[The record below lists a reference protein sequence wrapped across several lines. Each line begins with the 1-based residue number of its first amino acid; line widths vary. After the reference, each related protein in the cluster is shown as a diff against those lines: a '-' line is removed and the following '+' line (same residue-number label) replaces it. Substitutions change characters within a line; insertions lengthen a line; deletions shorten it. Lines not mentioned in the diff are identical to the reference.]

1 MEFATLV
8 EATVNHDEP
17 AFFLREGTT
26 STHKLFARNGRRP
39 LWGCLWFKRWR
50 DNVELAV
57 SRGQRLVAYF
67 FEEQVGEGLITW
79 PELCKKETNLWDGK
93 GLGASQKAELAFLQ
107 KMGYDFEQRDVSCC
121 RLSEILGDQI
131 EGVDIF
137 LKVDVEGAEVQL
149 LQGLDE
155 KHWDPWPFL
164 TLQKRRDAIFGIAME
179 VSGVSLTPILQLC
192 KDHSLEVEYFK
203 QPSSEAQDLEDHLL
217 LPSPY
222 HPADARS
229 LPTGLKLIIGFGLCA
244 LKCCGEDRFKDSQE
258 LQRWQQL
265 SKVLGPEDL
274 ALEATELVF
283 TMKVVLEKWPEEQD
297 NEFFSNFTRI
307 LSELAE
313 ETDEFQSL
321 WDDVRSRKQAIAD
334 CAGNCDEQLMTLAQR
349 THFSVEEIERLR
361 KEVSDM
367 RRNPRQPAKVDLDSF
382 KELVKRAVPEFPTDL
397 CGRLFQK
404 LDCFR
409 VGRLSFVELA
419 CGMSALSLGTMDEK
433 LQVCFDMF
441 DSEGRRALSLSDVND
456 LCSTLF
462 RVALSSGM
470 GHKQASTDE
479 VVNALSKRSFRLEES
494 GDSPIAA
501 TFAGERSSSFNAVT
515 PPPRRLE
522 INADGS
528 PRVMERSSMP
538 LRRQVPKNRSNED
551 PSRSM
556 LLRLLAAAKVRTP
569 GGPWLV
575 AFEDFCNAARME
587 PALLCLFSWCL
598 PRPPQSTPVFMS
610 RSQWATP
617 DLNREIQIPV
627 DNAGS
632 QPRAPDPDPS
642 GQYRT
647 SSSGSQWA
655 TPDLNREEASSIRQ
669 VAAAKQKQASSRRQA
684 AGKQPQA
691 SSRQTADGKQQ
702 TASSSRQAA
711 AGKQQ
716 QASSK
721 MQAIS
726 GKQYQVSNSS
736 TREAT
741 ACKAA
746 GKQQE
751 ASSSKETTGGK
762 QQ

>member
-1 MEFATLV
+1 VQKQAEALHGWRAQDAASYYQGLVTASSERTDEAAKKDRYQLEKDLTRTFPALPPLRCNEDKSILTERLRRIILAYIERGRSLSTNTRAAGLARAPLAATTARGILTGYPQGFDRMAGMCLLALSSG
-8 EATVNHDEP
+8 ETQLRSLEEP
-17 AFFLREGTT
+17 ALARMEENAFWLLARLLEDVLDPDFFG
-26 STHKLFARNGRRP
+26 A
-39 LWGCLWFKRWR
+39 
-50 DNVELAV
+50 DV
-57 SRGQRLVAYF
+57 RGNMKMVNI
-67 FEEQVGEGLITW
+67 G
-79 PELCKKETNLWDGK
+79 
-93 GLGASQKAELAFLQ
+93 GLGLRSIILDKAQVYCKSIFTTLGQEV
-107 KMGYDFEQRDVSCC
+107 FESCLGSLLDGWVLSC
-121 RLSEILGDQI
+121 FIGCAPHRL
-131 EGVDIF
+131 
-137 LKVDVEGAEVQL
+137 
-149 LQGLDE
+149 
-155 KHWDPWPFL
+155 
-164 TLQKRRDAIFGIAME
+164 
-179 VSGVSLTPILQLC
+179 
-192 KDHSLEVEYFK
+192 LEHFW
-203 QPSSEAQDLEDHLL
+203 DHLL

-297 NEFFSNFTRI
+297 NEFLSNFTRI

-313 ETDEFQSL
+313 EADEFQSL

-367 RRNPRQPAKVDLDSF
+367 RRNPRQPAKVDLESF

-470 GHKQASTDE
+470 GQKQASTDE
-479 VVNALSKRSFRLEES
+479 VVNILSKRSFRLEDS
-494 GDSPIAA
+494 GDSANAA
-501 TFAGERSSSFNAVT
+501 TFAGERSSSFNACST

-522 INADGS
+522 ISADGS
-528 PRVMERSSMP
+528 PRVVERSSMP
-538 LRRQVPKNRSNED
+538 ISQRRQVPKNRSNED

-598 PRPPQSTPVFMS
+598 PRPPQSTPVFMFESTTSHGEAAGFVS
-610 RSQWATP
+610 RCC
-617 DLNREIQIPV
+617 
-627 DNAGS
+627 
-632 QPRAPDPDPS
+632 
-642 GQYRT
+642 
-647 SSSGSQWA
+647 
-655 TPDLNREEASSIRQ
+655 
-669 VAAAKQKQASSRRQA
+669 QKICHWFRRSSR
-684 AGKQPQA
+684 
-691 SSRQTADGKQQ
+691 
-702 TASSSRQAA
+702 
-711 AGKQQ
+711 
-716 QASSK
+716 
-721 MQAIS
+721 
-726 GKQYQVSNSS
+726 
-736 TREAT
+736 
-741 ACKAA
+741 
-746 GKQQE
+746 
-751 ASSSKETTGGK
+751 
-762 QQ
+762 